1 MSLKDRW
8 VRNCRI
14 YTVQQSDSHV
24 CAVQQTVRN
33 IPLPALSNGHYSDI
47 KFFNED
53 NAITKIYYLLIEKG
67 GILKKGY

>member
-1 MSLKDRW
+1 MSEGQMGQELQDLY
-8 VRNCRI
+8 C
-14 YTVQQSDSHV
+14 TADSHV

-33 IPLPALSNGHYSDI
+33 IPLPALSNGLYSDI

>member
-1 MSLKDRW
+1 MGQELQDLY
-8 VRNCRI
+8 C
-14 YTVQQSDSHV
+14 TADSHV

-53 NAITKIYYLLIEKG
+53 NAITKINILPANRKG
-67 GILKKGY
+67 RDP